1 MSYRPHS
8 KRGLTARRSWRRRP
22 RIAGTQLPRVGG
34 PRRPDVFA
42 LLTLSTVHVDTVY
55 VSGYGS
61 LRDRLL
67 AVTGE
72 LLDAEGVEGVSLREI
87 ARRAGVSHGAPMR
100 HFPSLA
106 SLLAH
111 VSAEGFRRLGNVVAA
126 DAASSGPSA
135 LDRLAGAGRAYCQF
149 GLSHPGL
156 LTLMFRW
163 DLVDLS
169 EPQLATASHEAF
181 DRFTDLVVAA
191 QAEGWQPG
199 REPRRLAGALWSAVH
214 GLVSLWLPG
223 ALQRPTGATEIE
235 EILGPLLA
243 IILNPEEA
251 EGATHDV
258 LDSGL

>member
-1 MSYRPHS
+1 VE
-8 KRGLTARRSWRRRP
+8 G
-22 RIAGTQLPRVGG
+22 
-34 PRRPDVFA
+34 D
-42 LLTLSTVHVDTVY
+42 
-55 VSGYGS
+55 GS

-67 AVTGE
+67 AVTDE
-72 LLDAEGVEGVSLREI
+72 LLVAEGVEGVSLREI
-87 ARRAGVSHGAPMR
+87 ARRAGVSHGAPLR

-111 VSAEGFRRLGNVVAA
+111 VSAEGFRRLSEAMTAGASGSGLPARDRLA
-126 DAASSGPSA
+126 DAA
-135 LDRLAGAGRAYCQF
+135 RAYCRF
-149 GLSHPGL
+149 GLAQPGL

-169 EPQLATASHEAF
+169 EPELAAASHEAF
-181 DRFTDLVVAA
+181 DKLTELVAAA

-199 REPRRLAGALWSAVH
+199 LEPKRLAGGLWSAVH

-223 ALQRPTGATEIE
+223 ALQRPTGATDLE

-243 IILNPEEA
+243 IIVYP

-258 LDSGL
+258 FDRGL